1 MVPAVQHPQLRHEG
15 QLLERAVLPFPGR
28 LVVVVRAWLF
38 VVVVADALRLFMGA
52 KLEASSCQGA
62 AQQGPEAEV
71 VQTLVL

>member
-28 LVVVVRAWLF
+28 LVVVVAACL
-38 VVVVADALRLFMGA
+38 VVVVAACLVLGMGA
-52 KLEASSCQGA
+52 KLVASSCQGA

-71 VQTLVL
+71 VQTLVI